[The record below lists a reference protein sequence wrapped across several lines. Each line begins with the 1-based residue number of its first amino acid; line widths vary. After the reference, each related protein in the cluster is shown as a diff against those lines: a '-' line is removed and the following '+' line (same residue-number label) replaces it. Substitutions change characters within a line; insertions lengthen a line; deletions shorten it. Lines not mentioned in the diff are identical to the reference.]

1 MFNCVT
7 FTESQQKLLIFL
19 TPAENGAFII
29 DMSCLNLIVSKYA
42 TDMS

>member
-1 MFNCVT
+1 M
-7 FTESQQKLLIFL
+7 ESQQNLLIFL

-29 DMSCLNLIVSKYA
+29 YMSCLSLTKSKYA